1 MNATGAR
8 TVIYE
13 VLDDRFR
20 PCSSGDQQLESLYQ
34 GCRWAEGPLYIP
46 AGRYLLWSDIPNDR
60 LLRWDE
66 TTGTV
71 GVFRSPAGHP
81 NGNAMDR
88 RGRLITCEQGNR
100 RITRTEHDGSITVLA
115 EDYDG
120 RRAEQPERRDGQF
133 RRHNLL
139 LRPGL
144 RHHQRLRGSPG
155 GQRDRGLQR
164 LSHRAGH
171 RQADAGRGWVRRA
184 ERPGAVRRPA
194 APVRVGQQGRPHPC
208 VHRRRQR
215 KTLRRPRARTAT
227 STTSASTTRDGCG
240 PPPVKTGCTATTPTA
255 RSSARSGC
263 RKSWP
268 TLRSA
273 VRNETACSSPRT
285 PRCTPS
291 SCPSP
296 ARGYPVTDNGGTRR
310 DSPTRREAKRQG
322 AAHQSRDVRGNKRT
336 GGASI
341 RIRTALGPEITPR
354 RPSIAG

>member
-120 RRAEQPERRDGQF
+120 RRLNSPNDATVSSDGTIF
-133 RRHNLL
+133 FSA
-139 LRPGL
+139 PDFGITSDYE
-144 RHHQRLRGSPG
+144 G
-155 GQRDRGLQR
+155 
-164 LSHRAGH
+164 HRADSEIGACNVYRIAPDTGKLTLAADGFAGPNGLVLSADQRH
-171 RQADAGRGWVRRA
+171 LFVSDSRADHIRAFTVEDNGKLSGDHVFAVCSDGNFDNIRFDDAGRLWAAACEDGVHCYHPDGTLIGKIRVPEIVANIAFGGPKRNRMFLAANTALYSLVMSVTGARIPGYGQRRY
-184 ERPGAVRRPA
+184 
-194 APVRVGQQGRPHPC
+194 
-208 VHRRRQR
+208 
-215 KTLRRPRARTAT
+215 
-227 STTSASTTRDGCG
+227 
-240 PPPVKTGCTATTPTA
+240 KTG
-255 RSSARSGC
+255 
-263 RKSWP
+263 
-268 TLRSA
+268 
-273 VRNETACSSPRT
+273 
-285 PRCTPS
+285 
-291 SCPSP
+291 
-296 ARGYPVTDNGGTRR
+296 
-310 DSPTRREAKRQG
+310 
-322 AAHQSRDVRGNKRT
+322 
-336 GGASI
+336 
-341 RIRTALGPEITPR
+341 
-354 RPSIAG
+354 